1 MIYFVLDNKN
11 DIEKLSFLNDNSSF
25 HVQFLLPKKHINTLK
40 ELISYSNE
48 IIKLTSK
55 NDVIIF
61 WYDFIGIMSTIISFI
76 KGKKRKILI
85 LNILLKNKKNIK
97 NKICRILY
105 RFALNKKNVIA
116 TTTSKKYGYEIT
128 KLIGYKKEFFLLRD
142 VFNVKLPNNINI
154 DCSSKKYIFS
164 GGRNG
169 RNWNLLINIA
179 NFIPNIEFH
188 FVMSKEEYNKIKK
201 IPKNI
206 KIMVDIDYD
215 KFIYELANSAFVV
228 MPLNTNAPAGLL
240 MFFQAA
246 RLKKLI
252 ITTKNNVTEEYFSD
266 NRGVLCGNSEK
277 EWVDIIKYYYNNE
290 QESKIMSKN
299 FLEFL
304 ENECSTINYKNVL
317 INIVLKG
324 EQIWQEKN

>member
-116 TTTSKKYGYEIT
+116 TTTSKKYG
-128 KLIGYKKEFFLLRD
+128 
-142 VFNVKLPNNINI
+142 
-154 DCSSKKYIFS
+154 
-164 GGRNG
+164 
-169 RNWNLLINIA
+169 
-179 NFIPNIEFH
+179 
-188 FVMSKEEYNKIKK
+188 
-201 IPKNI
+201 
-206 KIMVDIDYD
+206 
-215 KFIYELANSAFVV
+215 
-228 MPLNTNAPAGLL
+228 
-240 MFFQAA
+240 
-246 RLKKLI
+246 
-252 ITTKNNVTEEYFSD
+252 
-266 NRGVLCGNSEK
+266 
-277 EWVDIIKYYYNNE
+277 
-290 QESKIMSKN
+290 
-299 FLEFL
+299 
-304 ENECSTINYKNVL
+304 
-317 INIVLKG
+317 
-324 EQIWQEKN
+324 